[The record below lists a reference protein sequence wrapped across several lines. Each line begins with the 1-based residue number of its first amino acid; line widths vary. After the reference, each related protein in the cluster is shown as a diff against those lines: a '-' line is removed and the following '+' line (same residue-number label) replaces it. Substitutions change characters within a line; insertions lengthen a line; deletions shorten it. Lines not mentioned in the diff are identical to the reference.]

1 MEWGEPVARVGVA
14 DEDVLPDVER
24 IVAIV
29 SKKKGVSITSE
40 RERERE
46 RGREREGGER
56 GITYPYN

>member
-1 MEWGEPVARVGVA
+1 MEGGQPVARVRVA

-29 SKKKGVSITSE
+29 GKKKGVSITI
-40 RERERE
+40 ERERE
-46 RGREREGGER
+46 RGRGRER